1 MGDWRDADRSQIN
14 EETDAVVE
22 LEQAQYFEY
31 PYRISSENFVRA
43 LRSGLTNLNST
54 LSGNSGHDVGLER
67 VWRKGVF
74 DGQEEI
80 AGCKEAAAQA

>member
-1 MGDWRDADRSQIN
+1 MKSIARWFLRL
-14 EETDAVVE
+14 AVLYLLVGV
-22 LEQAQYFEY
+22 AFGIFMAI
-31 PYRISSENFVRA
+31 RG
-43 LRSGLTNLNST
+43 GLTNLNSA
-54 LSGNSGHDVGLER
+54 LSGNSGHDAGLER